1 MVELF
6 LRWHEASEGGLW
18 SVEGGEQKRVLGRTR
33 DVPETLSLRPA
44 EEGGTSKATA
54 NQGELAVGP
63 CFDGGLSL
71 LVYAPTSKERNSE
84 FFLLWP
90 LHGASR
96 KNINLLVGL
105 WN

>member
-1 MVELF
+1 MAQGV
-6 LRWHEASEGGLW
+6 GGRRLW
-18 SVEGGEQKRVLGRTR
+18 SDGGENKKESWDATR

-44 EEGGTSKATA
+44 EEGGTSKATT

-71 LVYAPTSKERNSE
+71 LVYAPTSKKRNSE